1 MKSYPIFLLFLLSLF
16 VFSCTDNLSDI
27 GSGIQPLS
35 DQITVK
41 PDTFHLAS
49 QTVFV
54 DYIYSKPDSFLLGT
68 YYDTKFGSTKA
79 EILAQVNCPVGFKFP
94 PLSVPDSASVV
105 LLYNSWFGSKDSPLD
120 VNIYEMNKGTFN
132 FSQLYQSNLNASD
145 YADQSDQSKLSER
158 IFSAKDV
165 VRLRADTTAI
175 IFPLNSAFVK
185 RFFNDSYFA
194 STNTFLNQFKGMYI
208 TANYGSATL
217 LNIAQINLRYYYHYT
232 YVTRNVHG
240 GDSTVTVNNNL
251 FFPANSEVRQV
262 NRFLHLDRA
271 TVVKPAD
278 SVNYVASPAN
288 LDANIVIP
296 LNRINTRMNDSIKNK
311 KNLTINSAVL
321 KVEATDINVDTVSA
335 PTVRYM
341 LLIKEEAIN
350 RFFNNKEL
358 PSDTCAVLASHS
370 VALVVNTTN
379 VYEDYYKFSIAKLI
393 ANELKIAK
401 QNKTVPVDALNLR
414 LIPVQVTM
422 DASSN
427 ITSVKQDN
435 LMSTVTIRSG
445 KNPYS
450 PLRLNLVYSGF

>member
-16 VFSCTDNLSDI
+16 VFSCSDNLSDI

-41 PDTFHLAS
+41 PDTFHLTS
-49 QTVFV
+49 QTTFV

-105 LLYNSWFGSKDSPLD
+105 LLYDSWFGSKDSPLD

-132 FSQLYQSNLNASD
+132 YSQLYQSNIDPSL
-145 YADQSDQSKLSER
+145 YTDQSIKLSER

-165 VRLRADTTAI
+165 VRLRADTSAI
-175 IFPLNSAFVK
+175 IFQLNSDFVK

-194 STNTFLNQFKGMYI
+194 STNAFLDQFKGMYI
-208 TANYGSATL
+208 TANYGSGTL

-232 YVTRNVHG
+232 YITKNVHG

-271 TVVKPAD
+271 SVVKPAD

-296 LNRINTRMNDSIKNK
+296 LNRIYTRMNDSIKNK
-311 KNLTINSAVL
+311 KNLTVNSAVL
-321 KVEATDINVDTVSA
+321 KVEATDIITDTVTA
-335 PTVRYM
+335 PTTKYL

-379 VYEDYYKFSIAKLI
+379 VYQDYYTFNIPKLI
-393 ANELKIAK
+393 ANELKVAK
-401 QNKTVPVDALNLR
+401 QNNTVPADQLNLR
-414 LIPVQVTM
+414 LIPVQVTL
-422 DASSN
+422 DANSN

-435 LMSTVTIRSG
+435 LMSAVTIRSG

>member
-1 MKSYPIFLLFLLSLF
+1 LLSLF

-41 PDTFHLAS
+41 PDTFHLTSA
-49 QTVFV
+49 TVPV

-94 PLSVPDSASVV
+94 PLSVPDSASVE
-105 LLYNSWFGSKDSPLD
+105 LLYNTWFGSKDSPLD

-132 FSQLYQSNLNASD
+132 YSALYPSNLDPSV
-145 YADQSDQSKLSER
+145 YTDQSIKLSER
-158 IFSAKDV
+158 IFSAKDAV
-165 VRLRADTTAI
+165 VVRADTTAI
-175 IFPLNSAFVK
+175 VFPLNANFVK

-208 TANYGSATL
+208 TANYGSGTL
-217 LNIAQINLRYYYHYT
+217 LNVGQINLRYYYHYT
-232 YVTRNVHG
+232 YTTKNIHG
-240 GDSTVTVNNNL
+240 GDSIATVNNNL

-271 TVVKPAD
+271 TVVRPAD
-278 SVNYVASPAN
+278 SVNYIASPAN
-288 LDANIVIP
+288 LDARIIIP
-296 LNRINTRMNDSIKNK
+296 LNKINQRMNDSIRNK
-311 KNLTINSAVL
+311 KNLTVNSAQIQ
-321 KVEATDINVDTVSA
+321 VEATDIITDTVTS
-335 PTVRYM
+335 PTTQYL
-341 LLIKEEAIN
+341 LLIKESAIN

-358 PSDTCAVLASHS
+358 PSDTCAVLASHT

-379 VYEDYYKFSIAKLI
+379 VYQDYYSFSVAKLI

-401 QNKTVPVDALNLR
+401 QNNTIPVDQLNMM
-414 LIPVQVTM
+414 LIPVQVTK
-422 DASSN
+422 DTNGN
-427 ITSVKQDN
+427 ITAVKQDN
-435 LMSTVTIRSG
+435 LMSAVTIRGG